1 MNMDVKIN
9 VKNIAKVTPKGALQG
24 VKAPVWQAVKDVR
37 ITVKTFV
44 KMASV
49 VHAKAV
55 KLAKQDAK

>member
-1 MNMDVKIN
+1 MSVDVKMN
-9 VKNIAKVTPKGALQG
+9 VKNIAKVIAKGVLRG

-37 ITVKTFV
+37 ITVRGFV